1 MRLTSRWAATTKR
14 SPSTPGRAMKT
25 PAILALFTAGCSLV
39 PTTVDAPPPAIAGQD
54 VRLTLLHTS
63 DLHSRMLP
71 YHFSPL
77 YTDNT
82 LGLPD
87 PDDLGCEPED
97 RCYGGMARVAY
108 IVNKEREAAD
118 RCLVLDTGD
127 IFQGAVVFNEFMGE
141 AEMKALSEVGFDAVV
156 VGNHDF
162 GEGAAVL
169 ADVYGA
175 YGDFDFLAANYIFDD
190 PELPWSTWLGDFV
203 QRSVIYELDGLR
215 VGLIG
220 IGNLSSL
227 TSIHDEDNS
236 MDVIPIETE
245 EAIQRETDILKAQGA
260 DLILVLSHL
269 GLDDDFTL
277 ARTIANT
284 DVDMILG
291 GHHHVAMNPPP
302 VIINEHSGKRIP
314 VIHSGAFTKYVG
326 RVDLVVRDGEIL
338 STDYELIPI
347 FDHMAMREDP
357 DVVEI
362 LEEYDYLLEHEY
374 NLQQVIGYAEETLH
388 RFGSTGGDSMLGNF
402 TADAIRFYDGVET
415 EIAITN
421 TLGIRT
427 DLDAGDLI
435 LDGMFNAMPFDNT
448 ITTMF
453 LSGREVEEVLDYITS
468 RSSERGC
475 NAQAQVSGIQFTMN
489 CGIGKAEDILINGV
503 PLELDGVYELATN
516 NYIAN
521 GGSGFDMLERNTTQ
535 TDHGISIRDV
545 VITTIKAYQTLP
557 QPGVAEEEGRIH
569 VVH

>member
-1 MRLTSRWAATTKR
+1 
-14 SPSTPGRAMKT
+14 MKI

-39 PTTVDAPPPAIAGQD
+39 PTTVEVPPPAITGQD

-87 PDDLGCEPED
+87 ADDLGCEPED
-97 RCYGGMARVAY
+97 RCYGGMARVAW
-108 IVNKEREAAD
+108 VLDRERQNAD
-118 RCLVLDTGD
+118 RVLVLDTGD
-127 IFQGAVVFNEFMGE
+127 IFQGAVVFNEYMGE
-141 AEMKALSEVGFDAVV
+141 AEMLAITEAGYDAVV

-162 GEGAAVL
+162 GEGADVL

-175 YGDFDFLAANYIFDD
+175 YGNFDFLAANYIFDD
-190 PELPWSTWLGDFV
+190 PELPWATTLGDQV
-203 QRSVIYELDGLR
+203 KRSVMYELEGLR
-215 VGLIG
+215 VGLVG
-220 IGNLSSL
+220 IGNFSSL
-227 TSIHDEDNS
+227 TSIYDEDNS

-245 EAIQRETDILKAQGA
+245 DAIQRETDLLKSMGA

-269 GLDDDFTL
+269 GLDDDFEL
-277 ARTIANT
+277 ARTLANS

-291 GHHHVAMNPPP
+291 GHHHVAMDPPP
-302 VIINEHSGKRIP
+302 VILNEHTGKRIP

-326 RVDLVVRDGEIL
+326 RVDIIVRDGEIL

-347 FDHMAMREDP
+347 FDHLGMSEDP
-357 DVVEI
+357 EVTEI
-362 LEEYDYLLEHEY
+362 LEDYDYWLSQDF
-374 NLQQVIGYAEETLH
+374 NLQQVIGYAEETLM
-388 RFGSTGGDSMLGNF
+388 RFGSGGGDSMLGNF

-427 DLDAGDLI
+427 DLDAGDIL
-435 LDGMFNAMPFDNT
+435 LDGMYNSMPFDNT

-453 LSGREVEEVLDYITS
+453 LSGREVQEVLDYITS

-475 NAQAQVSGIQFTMN
+475 NAQAQVSGIQFVMN
-489 CGIGKAEDILINGV
+489 CGVGEAQDVLINGV
-503 PLELDGVYELATN
+503 PLNLEGTYELATN

-535 TDHGISIRDV
+535 TDLGISIRDV
-545 VITTIKAYQTLP
+545 VIATIQAYHTLP
-557 QPGVAEEEGRIH
+557 QPGVAEEEGRIQ